1 MDWEKIITFLTKK
14 EVIIGLVVLFLVI
27 VVLLVLRKR
36 RINRFRKSLS
46 ELEVRYNSIKS
57 IPLSFKLNKAVAL
70 ARVDEKLSDRI
81 NDYKDQFDTIH
92 VNLKQITELLSEM
105 EDNIIAGNLKAVKL
119 NEMDLYG
126 MLERGLNDVTKFDQ
140 ELDTILQQETR
151 QRDEINKHKEKFRE
165 IKNTLNQK
173 YNLYDFSIDKLNEE
187 ATNIENEFTN
197 FEELMYASEFHK
209 ANEVVSDIAKGLDHL
224 QSLLDELPE
233 LLTIARGAIPQ
244 AIDKVSEA
252 YSRCKQKGLYLQH
265 LDVAKNI
272 EVITE
277 TLKQDMAQLRV
288 GAVDGVANNLTEYQT
303 RLAQLLTQIDREDRA
318 YDEMSALK
326 DQAFSLVDE
335 TRASLTQ
342 IRQIYLRVSTRYGF
356 DNIEERLNGY
366 DKQLNELDKVK
377 EKLLKLI
384 KEYTIPASTILI
396 SLKEFDQEINTLAL
410 ELKELRNSL
419 DVVRSDEERAKKQ
432 LLKLHL
438 IMNEIQVK
446 IRKHRLPTISNE
458 YEGDVRKAYEY
469 IKTIEGLLEEAPLNT
484 ILLSSTLTEAIDY
497 IYLLYNNVN
506 NLVGMA
512 IMVENTIV
520 FGNKYRS
527 SFIDIDS
534 ELTRAELN
542 FRNGE
547 YTQALTIAMNAI
559 EKLNLESYEE
569 KIKENATSAS

>member
-81 NDYKDQFDTIH
+81 NNYKDQFDTVH

-105 EDNIIAGNLKAVKL
+105 EDNIIAGNLKTVKL
-119 NEMDLYG
+119 NEMDLHG
-126 MLERGLNDVTKFDQ
+126 MLERGLNDVTKLDQ
-140 ELDTILQQETR
+140 ELDAILQQETQ

-173 YNLYDFSIDKLNEE
+173 YNLYAFSIDKLNEE

-209 ANEVVSDIAKGLDHL
+209 ANEVVSDIANGLDNL
-224 QSLLDELPE
+224 QRLLDELPE
-233 LLTIARGAIPQ
+233 LLTVARGAIPQ

-288 GAVDGVANNLTEYQT
+288 GVVDGVANNLTEYQT
-303 RLAQLLTQIDREDRA
+303 RLEQLLSQIDREDRA
-318 YDEMSALK
+318 YDEMSVLK

-335 TRASLTQ
+335 TRTSLTQ

-366 DKQLNELDKVK
+366 DKQLKELDKVK

-384 KEYTIPASTILI
+384 NEYTIPASTILI
-396 SLKEFDQEINTLAL
+396 SLKEFDQEINTLSL

-520 FGNKYRS
+520 FGNKFRS
-527 SFIDIDS
+527 SFIDVDS

>member
-70 ARVDEKLSDRI
+70 ARVDEKLSNRI

-140 ELDTILQQETR
+140 ELDAILQQETQ

-165 IKNTLNQK
+165 IKNILNQK

-209 ANEVVSDIAKGLDHL
+209 ANEVVSDIAKGLDNL

-377 EKLLKLI
+377 AKLLKLI
-384 KEYTIPASTILI
+384 KDYTIPASTILI

-520 FGNKYRS
+520 FGNKFRS

>member
-27 VVLLVLRKR
+27 VVLLVFRKR

-81 NDYKDQFDTIH
+81 NNYKDQFDTVH

-105 EDNIIAGNLKAVKL
+105 EDNIIAGNLKTVKL
-119 NEMDLYG
+119 NEMDLHG
-126 MLERGLNDVTKFDQ
+126 MLERGLNDVTKLDQ
-140 ELDTILQQETR
+140 ELDAILQQETQ

-173 YNLYDFSIDKLNEE
+173 YNLYAFSIDKLNEE

-209 ANEVVSDIAKGLDHL
+209 ANEVVIDIANGLDNL
-224 QSLLDELPE
+224 QRLLDELPE
-233 LLTIARGAIPQ
+233 LLTVARGAIPQ

-288 GAVDGVANNLTEYQT
+288 GVVDGVANNLTEYQT
-303 RLAQLLTQIDREDRA
+303 RLEQLLSQIDREDRA
-318 YDEMSALK
+318 YDEMSVLK

-335 TRASLTQ
+335 TRISLTQ

-366 DKQLNELDKVK
+366 DKQLKELDKVK

-384 KEYTIPASTILI
+384 NEYTIPASTILI
-396 SLKEFDQEINTLAL
+396 SLKEFDQEINTLSL

-469 IKTIEGLLEEAPLNT
+469 IRTIEGLLEEAPLNT

-520 FGNKYRS
+520 FGNKFRS

-569 KIKENATSAS
+569 KIKENANSAS

>member
-70 ARVDEKLSDRI
+70 ARVDEKLSNRI

-140 ELDTILQQETR
+140 ELDAILQQETQ

-165 IKNTLNQK
+165 IKNILNQK

-209 ANEVVSDIAKGLDHL
+209 ANEVVSDIAKGLDNL

-377 EKLLKLI
+377 AKLLKLI
-384 KEYTIPASTILI
+384 KDYTIPASTILI

-469 IKTIEGLLEEAPLNT
+469 VKTIEGLLEEAPLNT

-520 FGNKYRS
+520 FGNKFRS

>member
-1 MDWEKIITFLTKK
+1 MDWEKIITFVTKK
-14 EVIIGLVVLFLVI
+14 EVIIGLVALFLII
-27 VVLLVLRKR
+27 VVLLIVRKR
-36 RINRFRKSLS
+36 RINHFRRSLS
-46 ELEVRYNSIKS
+46 ELEVKYNSIKS

-70 ARVDEKLSDRI
+70 ARVDAKLTDMI
-81 NDYKDQFDTIH
+81 NAYKDQFDTIH

-105 EDNIIAGNLKAVKL
+105 EDNIITGKLKTVKL
-119 NEMDLYG
+119 NEMDLHG
-126 MLERGLNDVTKFDQ
+126 MLERGLNDVNKLEQ
-140 ELDTILQQETR
+140 ELDTILQQETQ

-173 YNLYDFSIDKLNEE
+173 YNIYSFSIDKLNEV
-187 ATNIENEFTN
+187 ASNIENEFTN

-209 ANEVVSDIAKGLDHL
+209 ANQVVSDIALSLEVL
-224 QSLLDELPE
+224 QKLIDELPE
-233 LLTIARGAIPQ
+233 LLTLARGVIPQ
-244 AIDKVSEA
+244 TIDKVSEA

-272 EVITE
+272 EVIAE
-277 TLKQDMAQLRV
+277 TLKQDMAQLRL
-288 GAVDGVANNLTEYQT
+288 GNIEGVANNLDEYQT
-303 RLAQLLTQIDREDRA
+303 RLKQLLSQIDREDRA
-318 YDEMSALK
+318 YDEMNILK
-326 DQAFSLVDE
+326 EQAFNLVEE
-335 TRASLTQ
+335 TNASLSQ
-342 IRQIYLRVSTRYGF
+342 IRQIYLRVSARYGF
-356 DNIEERLNGY
+356 DNIEERLDGY
-366 DKQLNELDKVK
+366 DKQLNELNKVK

-384 KEYTIPASTILI
+384 KDYTIPASTILI
-396 SLKEFDQEINTLAL
+396 SLKEFDQEISAL
-410 ELKELRNSL
+410 SIELTELKNSL
-419 DVVRSDEERAKKQ
+419 DIVRSDEERAKKQ

-446 IRKHRLPTISNE
+446 IRKHRLPTISEE

-469 IKTIEGLLEEAPLNT
+469 IKTIEELLDEAPLNT

-520 FGNKYRS
+520 FGNKFRS
-527 SFIDIDS
+527 SFVDIDS

>member
-81 NDYKDQFDTIH
+81 NTYKDQFDTVH

-105 EDNIIAGNLKAVKL
+105 EDNIIAGNLKTVKL
-119 NEMDLYG
+119 NEMDLHG
-126 MLERGLNDVTKFDQ
+126 MLERGLNDVTKLDQ
-140 ELDTILQQETR
+140 ELDAILQQETQ

-173 YNLYDFSIDKLNEE
+173 YNLYAFSIDKLNEE

-209 ANEVVSDIAKGLDHL
+209 ANEVVIDIANGLDNL
-224 QSLLDELPE
+224 QRLLDELPE
-233 LLTIARGAIPQ
+233 LLTVARGAIPQ

-288 GAVDGVANNLTEYQT
+288 GVVDGVANNLTEYQT
-303 RLAQLLTQIDREDRA
+303 RLEQLLSQIDREDRA
-318 YDEMSALK
+318 YDEMSVLK

-335 TRASLTQ
+335 TRISLTQ

-366 DKQLNELDKVK
+366 DKQLKELDKVK

-384 KEYTIPASTILI
+384 NEYTIPASTILI
-396 SLKEFDQEINTLAL
+396 SLKEFDQEINTLSL

-469 IKTIEGLLEEAPLNT
+469 IRTIEGLLEEAPLNT

-520 FGNKYRS
+520 FGNKFRS

-569 KIKENATSAS
+569 KIKENANSAS